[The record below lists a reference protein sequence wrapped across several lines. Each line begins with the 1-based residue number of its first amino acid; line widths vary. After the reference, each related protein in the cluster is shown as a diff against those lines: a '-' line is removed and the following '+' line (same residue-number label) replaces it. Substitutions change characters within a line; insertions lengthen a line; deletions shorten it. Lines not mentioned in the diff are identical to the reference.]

1 MTIRNLDRIFAP
13 RSVAIIG
20 ASARVGSVGNSV
32 LQNLRTASN
41 LKLFPVN
48 PKHDHLDGLPCWPS
62 IASLPAVPDLAVIAT
77 PAATVPSL
85 VQECGAAG
93 VGGLVIL
100 TAGFGE
106 TGATGKSIE
115 AEVRQ
120 SAAKFPEMRILGP
133 NCLGFMAPHREL
145 NASFVDQLPP
155 RGSVAFISQSGAL
168 CSAILD
174 WATTQN
180 VGFSYFISL
189 GNMLDIGVA
198 ELLDYLAEDPWTKSV
213 VLYLESV
220 TEARQFMSAAR
231 GLSRS
236 KPIIAYKAGRYA
248 ESAKAAASHTGA
260 LAGVDAVYEAA
271 FARAGIVRVLESED
285 LFDCAELLSRSRPVR
300 GPRLAIVTNAGGPGV
315 MATDALI
322 AVRGQLAKLNEATIT
337 ELNNQLPATWSH
349 NNPVDIIGDAPPER
363 FRAAI
368 SAVLADEGVDALL
381 VILSPQSM
389 TDPTRTAEEVIAS
402 AAHSSKPVLTSW
414 MGGQRVAEGI
424 TKLQQAGI
432 SNYASPEQAIRAFT
446 YLVSA
451 AVRQELL
458 YETPR
463 EMPLKFSLDKAE
475 LRDQVLCVI
484 GNGSGTLT
492 EDKSKEILAAY
503 GIPITRTLVATSA
516 KEAITCSRELGY
528 PVVLKL
534 YSPDIT
540 HKSDV
545 GGVELNLSNDAAVER
560 AWQDIV
566 SRAQTKRPE
575 ARILGVTVQ
584 SMVLHP
590 QGREL
595 IVGAKRDPV
604 FGSVLLVGAG
614 GTAAE
619 IWQDSTLEL
628 PPLSERLGR
637 RMLESL
643 RSWPL
648 LQGYRGK
655 PGVNV
660 DQLIE
665 TLMRVSYLVAHLPEI
680 TELDINPLLAT
691 PDGALALDAR
701 IVLGPAAATVPAK
714 PYSHLAIRPYPD
726 EFIREATLAD
736 GTPLL
741 LRPIQPEDEPLW
753 RQMMR
758 ECSNETIYRRFR
770 CLFREVTHQMA
781 ARFCFVDYDRELAI
795 VAEQRTPEGRRLL
808 GVGRLVANVDHSR
821 AEYAVLVIDAWQGRG
836 LGSLLTDYCLAIS
849 QSWGVRYIQAE
860 TSLDNH
866 RMVTMFQRRGFQS
879 QVLPPDTLRVW
890 REYP

>member
-13 RSVAIIG
+13 RSVAVIG
-20 ASARVGSVGNSV
+20 ASARPGSVGHSV
-32 LQNLRTASN
+32 LQNLRTASS
-41 LKLFPVN
+41 LQLFPVN
-48 PKHDHLDGLPCWPS
+48 PKHDQLAGLPCWPS
-62 IASLPAVPDLAVIAT
+62 IAALTTAPDLAVICT
-77 PAATVPSL
+77 PAATVAAL
-85 VQECGAAG
+85 VEECGSAK

-106 TGATGKSIE
+106 TGTAGKSLE
-115 AEVRQ
+115 SDVKQA
-120 SAAKFPEMRILGP
+120 AAKFPEMRILGP

-155 RGSVAFISQSGAL
+155 RGNVAFISQSGAL

-174 WATTQN
+174 WSAAEN

-198 ELLDYLAEDPWTKSV
+198 DLLDYLAEDPWTKSV

-220 TEARQFMSAAR
+220 TEARRFMSAAR
-231 GLSRS
+231 GLSRN
-236 KPIIAYKAGRYA
+236 KPIIAYKAGRFA
-248 ESAKAAASHTGA
+248 ESAQAAASHTGA

-271 FARAGIVRVLESED
+271 FARAGVVRVLESAD

-315 MATDALI
+315 MATDSLI
-322 AVRGQLAKLNEATIT
+322 AVRGQLAKLSEQTIV
-337 ELNNQLPATWSH
+337 ELNKTLPATWSH
-349 NNPVDIIGDAPPER
+349 SNPIDIIGDAPPER
-363 FRAAI
+363 FRAAT
-368 SAVLADEGVDALL
+368 SAALRDAGVDALL

-389 TDPTRTAEEVIAS
+389 SDPTRTAEEVIA
-402 AAHSSKPVLTSW
+402 AAAQSTKPVLTSW
-414 MGGQRVAEGI
+414 MGGRRVAEGI
-424 TKLQQAGI
+424 ERLQRAGI
-432 SNYASPEQAIRAFT
+432 SNYASPEKAIRAFT

-463 EMPLKFSLDKAE
+463 EVPLQFSLDQAAQRE
-475 LRDQVLCVI
+475 RVQRII
-484 GNGSGTLT
+484 GDDRGTLT
-492 EDKSKEILAAY
+492 EEKSKEILEAY
-503 GIPITRTLVATSA
+503 GIPITRTLVANSA
-516 KEAITCSRELGY
+516 DDAVACSRELGY

-545 GGVELNLSNDAAVER
+545 GGVELNLLDDDAVRR

-566 SRAQTKRPE
+566 SRAAAQQPG

-584 SMVLHP
+584 PMVVHP

-604 FGSVLLVGAG
+604 FGSVLLVGTG

-619 IWQDSTLEL
+619 IWQDSALEL
-628 PPLSERLGR
+628 PPLSERLAW

-648 LQGYRGK
+648 LRGYRGK
-655 PGVNV
+655 PAV
-660 DQLIE
+660 DVDRLIE
-665 TLMRVSYLVAHLPEI
+665 TLMRVSYLIAQLPEI
-680 TELDINPLLAT
+680 MELDINPLLASPAGT
-691 PDGALALDAR
+691 LALDAR
-701 IVLGPAAATVPAK
+701 IVLGSAATAPTAN
-714 PYSHLAIRPYPD
+714 PYAHLAIRPYPD
-726 EFIREATLAD
+726 EFTRSVTLPD
-736 GTPLL
+736 GTPIL

-753 RQMMR
+753 QQMMR

-795 VAEQRTPEGRRLL
+795 VAEQNTPAGRRLL

-821 AEYAVLVIDAWQGRG
+821 AEFAVLVIDAWQGRG

-849 QSWGVRYIQAE
+849 QTWGVRYIQAE
-860 TSLDNH
+860 TSRDNH
-866 RMVTMFQRRGFQS
+866 RMVTMFQHRGFTS
-879 QVLPPDTLRVW
+879 QVLPPDTVRVW

>member
-13 RSVAIIG
+13 RSVAVIG
-20 ASARVGSVGNSV
+20 ASARPGSVGNSV
-32 LQNLRTASN
+32 LQNLRPASN
-41 LKLFPVN
+41 LQIFPVN
-48 PKHDHLDGLPCWPS
+48 PKHEQLAGLQCWPA
-62 IASLPAVPDLAVIAT
+62 IARLPAPPDLAVICT
-77 PAATVPSL
+77 PAATVPGL
-85 VQECGAAG
+85 VEECGAAG

-106 TGATGKSIE
+106 TGAAGKAIE
-115 AEVRQ
+115 NELKQ
-120 SAAKFPEMRILGP
+120 AAARFPDLRILGP

-155 RGSVAFISQSGAL
+155 RGNVAFISQSGAL

-174 WATTQN
+174 WSAAEN

-198 ELLDYLAEDPWTKSV
+198 DLLDYLAEDPWTKSV

-220 TEARQFMSAAR
+220 TEARRFMSAAR
-231 GLSRS
+231 GLSRN
-236 KPIIAYKAGRYA
+236 KPIIAYKAGRFA

-271 FARAGIVRVLESED
+271 FARAGVVRVLESSD

-315 MATDALI
+315 MATDSLI
-322 AVRGQLAKLNEATIT
+322 ALRGQLAKLSDQTIAD
-337 ELNNQLPATWSH
+337 LNKCLPPTWSH
-349 NNPVDIIGDAPPER
+349 SNPIDIIGDAPPER
-363 FRAAI
+363 FRAAVD
-368 SAVLADEGVDALL
+368 ATLRDEGVDALL

-389 TDPTRTAEEVIAS
+389 SDPTRTADEIIA
-402 AAHSSKPVLTSW
+402 AAAQSTKPVLTSW
-414 MGGQRVAEGI
+414 MGGRRVAEGI
-424 TKLQQAGI
+424 ERLQRAGI

-463 EMPLKFSLDKAE
+463 EIPLQFPLDKPT
-475 LRDQVLCVI
+475 LRDRVQRII
-484 GNGSGTLT
+484 GEDRGTLT
-492 EDKSKEILAAY
+492 EEKSKEILEAY
-503 GIPITRTLVATSA
+503 GIPITRTMVAATVD
-516 KEAITCSRELGY
+516 EAITCSRELGY

-545 GGVELNLSNDAAVER
+545 GGVELNVRDDDDVRR

-566 SRAQTKRPE
+566 SRAKNKQPG

-584 SMVLHP
+584 PMVVNP

-619 IWQDSTLEL
+619 IWQDSALEL
-628 PPLSERLGR
+628 PPLSERLAR

-648 LQGYRGK
+648 LNGYRGK
-655 PGVNV
+655 PGVDV
-660 DQLIE
+660 DRLVE
-665 TLMRVSYLVAHLPEI
+665 TLMRVSYLIAHTPEI
-680 TELDINPLLAT
+680 SELDINPLLAT
-691 PDGALALDAR
+691 PAGTLALDAR
-701 IVLGPAAATVPAK
+701 IVLGPTVTTALAS
-714 PYSHLAIRPYPD
+714 PYAHLAIRPYPD
-726 EFIREATLAD
+726 EFTRQVKLPD
-736 GTPLL
+736 GTPIH

-758 ECSNETIYRRFR
+758 ECSKETIYRRFR

-795 VAEQRTPEGRRLL
+795 VAEHNTPEGRRLV
-808 GVGRLVANVDHSR
+808 GVGRLVANIDHSR
-821 AEYAVLVIDAWQGRG
+821 AEFAVLVIDAWQGRG
-836 LGSLLTDYCLAIS
+836 LGALLTDYCLAIS
-849 QSWGVRYIQAE
+849 QAWGVRYIQAE
-860 TSLDNH
+860 TSRDNH
-866 RMVTMFQRRGFQS
+866 RMVTMFKHRGFAS

>member
-1 MTIRNLDRIFAP
+1 MTTRGLNRIFAP
-13 RSVAIIG
+13 RSVAVIG
-20 ASARVGSVGNSV
+20 ASARPGSVGNSV
-32 LQNLRTASN
+32 LQNLRLAQG
-41 LKLFPVN
+41 LEIFPVN
-48 PKHDHLDGLPCWPS
+48 PKYEQLEGLRCWPS
-62 IASLPAVPDLAVIAT
+62 VGMIPSPPDMAVICT
-77 PAATVPSL
+77 PAATVPKL
-85 VQECGAAG
+85 VDECGTAG
-93 VGGLVIL
+93 VGGMVIL

-106 TGATGKSIE
+106 IGAAGKAIE
-115 AEVRQ
+115 NELRQ
-120 SAAKFPEMRILGP
+120 TATKYPEMRILGP
-133 NCLGFMAPHREL
+133 NCLGYMAPHRDL
-145 NASFVDQLPP
+145 NASFAEQLPP
-155 RGSVAFISQSGAL
+155 RGNVAFISQSGAL

-174 WATTQN
+174 WSASEN

-189 GNMLDIGVA
+189 GNMVDIGVA
-198 ELLDYLAEDPWTKSV
+198 DLLDYLAEDPWTTSV

-220 TEARQFMSAAR
+220 TEARRFMSAAR
-231 GLSRS
+231 GLSRN
-236 KPIIAYKAGRYA
+236 KPIIAYKAGRFA

-285 LFDCAELLSRSRPVR
+285 LFACAELLSRSRPVR

-315 MATDALI
+315 MATDSLI
-322 AVRGQLAKLNEATIT
+322 SLRGQLARLSDRTIE
-337 ELNNQLPATWSH
+337 ELNKVLPPTWSH
-349 NNPVDIIGDAPPER
+349 GNPVDIIGDAPPQR
-363 FRAAI
+363 FGAAA
-368 SAVLADEGVDALL
+368 SVVLRDEGVDALL
-381 VILSPQSM
+381 VVLSPQAM
-389 TDPTRTAEEVIAS
+389 TDPTRSAEEIIA
-402 AAHSSKPVLTSW
+402 AASQSSKPVLTSW
-414 MGGQRVAEGI
+414 MGGQRVAAGI
-424 TKLQQAGI
+424 ERLQRAGI
-432 SNYASPEQAIRAFT
+432 SNYASPEKAIRAFT

-463 EMPLKFSLDKAE
+463 EVPLRFSLDKAA
-475 LRDQVLCVI
+475 LRERVQRVI
-484 GNGSGTLT
+484 SDDRGTLT
-492 EDKSKEILAAY
+492 EEKSKEILEAY
-503 GIPITRTLVATSA
+503 GIPITRTMVATSA
-516 KEAITCSRELGY
+516 DDAVACSRELGY

-545 GGVELNLSNDAAVER
+545 GGVELNLPDDEAVRR

-566 SRAQTKRPE
+566 SRAESKRPG

-584 SMVLHP
+584 PMIVHP

-595 IVGAKRDPV
+595 ILGAKRDPV

-619 IWQDSTLEL
+619 IWQDSALEL
-628 PPLSERLGR
+628 PPLSERLAR

-648 LQGYRGK
+648 LKGYRDK
-655 PGVNV
+655 PAVNV

-665 TLMRVSYLVAHLPEI
+665 TLMRVSYLIAQVPEI
-680 TELDINPLLAT
+680 MELDINPLLAT
-691 PDGALALDAR
+691 PEGTVALDAR
-701 IVLGPAAATVPAK
+701 IILSSDPIPQSANAYP
-714 PYSHLAIRPYPD
+714 HLAIRPYPD
-726 EFIREATLAD
+726 EFTRQVSLPD
-736 GTPLL
+736 GTPIL
-741 LRPIQPEDEPLW
+741 LRPIRPEDEPLW
-753 RQMMR
+753 QQMLR
-758 ECSNETIYRRFR
+758 ECSRETIYRRFR

-795 VAEQRTPEGRRLL
+795 VAEHESPEGRRLL

-821 AEYAVLVIDAWQGRG
+821 AEFAVLVIDAWQGRG

-849 QSWGVRYIQAE
+849 QTWGVRYIQAE

-866 RMVTMFQRRGFQS
+866 RMVTMFQHRGFTS
-879 QVLPPDTLRVW
+879 QILPPDTLRVW